1 MTGTDKLQRL
11 SLMLAALGSLAL
23 GVPSAYAS
31 KKSSKT
37 KNNDET
43 VASIVDVTVGEEPSR
58 IAHAKELLGSKLK
71 KNLVKKAEKVE
82 NLEPFILELTKKFL
96 VKSQK
101 KHAKAISKAIVTEA
115 RKYGFDPLFVMAVI
129 QNESSFNTRMKGAVG
144 EIGLMQVR
152 PTTAKWIAD
161 SYHIK
166 FKGDDTL
173 YDPSVNIQLGVA
185 LMDKLRDQF
194 DAHSRLYISAYNIGA
209 TKVRS
214 MVEEDRTP
222 REYVVA
228 VMKRYLAI
236 YQAFGK
242 SSLTDQIDLAYESV
256 MKLTRQN
263 VSNN

>member
-1 MTGTDKLQRL
+1 MERLQRL
-11 SLMLAALGSLAL
+11 SLMLTALSSLAL
-23 GVPSAYAS
+23 GVPSTYAAKKTS
-31 KKSSKT
+31 KSK
-37 KNNDET
+37 NDES
-43 VASIVDVTVGEEPSR
+43 VASVVGVTVGDQPSR

-82 NLEPFILELTKKFL
+82 NLEPFVLALTTKFL

-101 KHAKAISKAIVTEA
+101 KHAKAISKAVISEA
-115 RKYGFDPLFVMAVI
+115 HKYGFDPLFVMAVI
-129 QNESSFNTRMKGAVG
+129 QNESSFNTRMVGAVG

-152 PTTAKWIAD
+152 PTTAKWIAE

-166 FKGDDTL
+166 FKGDKTL
-173 YDPSVNIQLGVA
+173 YDPTVNIRLGVA

-209 TKVRS
+209 TKVRN

-222 REYVVA
+222 REYVIA

-242 SSLTDQIDLAYESV
+242 SNLSDQTDLAYESV